1 MKVWEM
7 IMTKRDEKTEIEV
20 RDIGTWAVLYETDSD
35 KPLPQGV
42 GERDV
47 RRIEALGEDYGSY
60 WITVYA

>member
-7 IMTKRDEKTEIEV
+7 ILVKRERDTEIEV
-20 RDIGTWAVLYETDSD
+20 RDVGTWAVLYETEAD
-35 KPLPQGV
+35 KPLPRDV

-47 RRIEALGEDYGSY
+47 RRIEGLGEDHGSY